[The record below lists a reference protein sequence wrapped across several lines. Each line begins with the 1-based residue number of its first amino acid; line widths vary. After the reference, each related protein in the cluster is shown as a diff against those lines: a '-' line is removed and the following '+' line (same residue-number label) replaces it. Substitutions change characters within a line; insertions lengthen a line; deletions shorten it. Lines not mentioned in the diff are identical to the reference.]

1 MNIEI
6 RIMLFVIIILL
17 ILNYTKTENMSNTD
31 IKKMITDIYQ
41 VDVDAIEISP
51 KWLMILL

>member
-17 ILNYTKTENMSNTD
+17 ILNYNKTENMSNTD
-31 IKKMITDIYQ
+31 IKKNDYRYL
-41 VDVDAIEISP
+41 SGRC
-51 KWLMILL
+51 